1 MNKIVSGFFTFLT
14 IIFVLTIAYFARSV
28 FANKLAASGLNANN
42 NMNLNSMKYAKLQPV
57 SGNANDTNTNTD
69 TNTDRFKVY
78 GLVCGDTYCITSIQR
93 ALYKINGVI
102 SATVDMENQEAIV
115 KFHGNISPKVFIN
128 AIDSASNAMF
138 HYEAHYIK

>member
-1 MNKIVSGFFTFLT
+1 MNKIVSGFFIFLT

-28 FANKLAASGLNANN
+28 FANKLAVSGLNANN
-42 NMNLNSMKYAKLQPV
+42 NMKLNNMKLARLQPV
-57 SGNANDTNTNTD
+57 SGNANN